1 MAQRFRTPLPRRIGE
16 VPVWWALKSPPL
28 HFIELVKLFPHI
40 FTRAMKKL
48 ISFILLVT
56 VSVSSFGQQ
65 SLLYNEDNN
74 YGFGPGFLA
83 KEALYD
89 IIRTIEQ
96 PSAVPSFEDSLSY
109 FEGLRIR
116 REDSL
121 RAETAAKDAVWS
133 IEALSTWSEAVGVE
147 LSAESTPILWGL
159 ISRAIQDGDNLIC
172 ALKGKY
178 FKERPYSYFNETPD
192 GLPDRERL
200 RHTSSF
206 PSGHSCLSGI
216 ISSIL
221 VELFP

>member
-1 MAQRFRTPLPRRIGE
+1 
-16 VPVWWALKSPPL
+16 
-28 HFIELVKLFPHI
+28 
-40 FTRAMKKL
+40 MKKL
-48 ISFILLVT
+48 ISFILLAT
-56 VSVSSFGQQ
+56 VSVGQ
-65 SLLYNEDNN
+65 SLGQSLYNEDNN

-133 IEALSTWSEAVGVE
+133 IEAISTWSEAVGVE
-147 LSAESTPILWGL
+147 LSAENTPILWGL

-192 GLPDRERL
+192 GFQIEIDCVIRL
-200 RHTSSF
+200 HSRAGIAVFLALYPQSWLSFFPRGRRSSLKGGTNSARVAGF
-206 PSGHSCLSGI
+206 
-216 ISSIL
+216 
-221 VELFP
+221 